1 MLVCDWKLITW
12 KSFGEKGSIGTCK
25 TGEYVKWWA
34 KKSNPVSQMKEG
46 NAEFPYTKYF
56 INGDLNRE
64 RKVDKWTQFINYI
77 WD

>member
-34 KKSNPVSQMKEG
+34 KKSNPVSQKKEG
-46 NAEFPYTKYF
+46 NTEFPYTKYSQR
-56 INGDLNRE
+56 G
-64 RKVDKWTQFINYI
+64 V
-77 WD
+77 